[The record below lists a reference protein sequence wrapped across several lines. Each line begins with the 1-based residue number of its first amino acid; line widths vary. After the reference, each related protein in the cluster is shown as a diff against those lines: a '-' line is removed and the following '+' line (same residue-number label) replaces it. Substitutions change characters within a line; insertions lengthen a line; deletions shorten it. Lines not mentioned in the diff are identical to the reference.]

1 MQMIRFWRKYRCV
14 VRITALWEL
23 KECVKE
29 LNGTKILYI
38 KVHKRVIMS
47 SSGKNILL
55 QSLNVLVFAVTVIV
69 NSLASSLAL
78 NGRTTAEVSD
88 LYFTLVT
95 PAGYVFSIWGVI
107 YTLLL
112 IFAVFQ
118 ALPSQREKPFLQQIN
133 VLFVL
138 SGVLN
143 VVWLFLWHYD
153 QIVLSVAVMFALLAT
168 LIAVYLRLGIGKASV
183 TLKEKVFVHLPFSV
197 YLGWITVASIANVA
211 SALVSIQW
219 DGFGLASE
227 TWAVLVIAVAL
238 LITLAVIAT
247 RRDIAYSLVLVW
259 ALVGIAVNQSAYQ
272 NIVTAVTASAIII
285 IVALAAFLLVSK
297 LKK

>member
-1 MQMIRFWRKYRCV
+1 MSLKIYM
-14 VRITALWEL
+14 RIFRNLL
-23 KECVKE
+23 
-29 LNGTKILYI
+29 L
-38 KVHKRVIMS
+38 MS
-47 SSGKNILL
+47 NSGKTILL
-55 QSLNVLVFAVTVIV
+55 QSLNVLAFAVTVIV
-69 NSLASSLAL
+69 NALASSLAL

-107 YTLLL
+107 YVLLL

-133 VLFVL
+133 VLFIL
-138 SGVLN
+138 SSVFN
-143 VVWLFLWHYD
+143 VSWLFLWHYD
-153 QIVLSVAVMFALLAT
+153 QIVLSVVLMFALLAT
-168 LIAVYLRLGIGKASV
+168 LIAIYLRLGIGKTSA
-183 TLKEKVFVHLPFSV
+183 TLKEKAFVHLPFSV
-197 YLGWITVASIANVA
+197 YLGWITVATIANVA

-219 DGFGLASE
+219 DGFGLAND

-247 RRDIAYSLVLVW
+247 RKDVAYSLVLVW

-272 NIVTAVTASAIII
+272 NIVLAAAASAVIILI
-285 IVALAAFLLVSK
+285 ALAVVLAVSK
-297 LKK
+297 LKR

>member
-1 MQMIRFWRKYRCV
+1 MSNSW
-14 VRITALWEL
+14 
-23 KECVKE
+23 
-29 LNGTKILYI
+29 KI
-38 KVHKRVIMS
+38 
-47 SSGKNILL
+47 ILL
-55 QSLNVLVFAVTVIV
+55 QSLNIIVFAVTVIV
-69 NSLASSLAL
+69 NALASSLAL

-118 ALPSQREKPFLQQIN
+118 ALPRQREKPFLKQIN
-133 VLFVL
+133 VLFIL
-138 SGVLN
+138 SGVFN
-143 VVWLFLWHYD
+143 VLWLFLWHYD
-153 QIVLSVAVMFALLAT
+153 QIVLSVALMFALLAT
-168 LIAVYLRLGIGKASV
+168 LIAIYLRLGIGKTSV
-183 TLKEKVFVHLPFSV
+183 TLKERAFVHLPFSV

-219 DGFGLASE
+219 DGFGLASD

-247 RRDIAYSLVLVW
+247 RKDIAYSLVLVW
-259 ALVGIAVNQSAYQ
+259 ALIGIAVNQSAYQ
-272 NIVTAVTASAIII
+272 NIAMAAEISAVIIL
-285 IVALAAFLLVSK
+285 VALAAFLAVSK

>member
-1 MQMIRFWRKYRCV
+1 
-14 VRITALWEL
+14 
-23 KECVKE
+23 
-29 LNGTKILYI
+29 
-38 KVHKRVIMS
+38 MS
-47 SSGKNILL
+47 NSWKPILL
-55 QSLNVLVFAVTVIV
+55 QSLNIVVFAVTVIV
-69 NSLASSLAL
+69 NALASSLAL

-118 ALPSQREKPFLQQIN
+118 ALPSQREKPFLKQIN
-133 VLFVL
+133 VLFIL
-138 SGVLN
+138 SGVFN
-143 VVWLFLWHYD
+143 VLWLFLWHYD
-153 QIVLSVAVMFALLAT
+153 QIVLSVALMFALLAT
-168 LIAVYLRLGIGKASV
+168 LIAIYLRLGIGKTSV
-183 TLKEKVFVHLPFSV
+183 TLKERAFVHLPFSV

-219 DGFGLASE
+219 DGFGLASD

-247 RRDIAYSLVLVW
+247 RKDIAYSLVLVW
-259 ALVGIAVNQSAYQ
+259 ALIGIAANQNAYQ
-272 NIVTAVTASAIII
+272 NIVTAAEISAVIIL
-285 IVALAAFLLVSK
+285 VALAAFLAVSK

>member
-1 MQMIRFWRKYRCV
+1 
-14 VRITALWEL
+14 
-23 KECVKE
+23 
-29 LNGTKILYI
+29 
-38 KVHKRVIMS
+38 MS
-47 SSGKNILL
+47 NSGKTILL
-55 QSLNVLVFAVTVIV
+55 QSLNILAFAVTVIV
-69 NSLASSLAL
+69 NALASSLAL

-107 YTLLL
+107 YVLLL

-133 VLFVL
+133 VLFIL
-138 SGVLN
+138 SSVFN
-143 VVWLFLWHYD
+143 VSWLFLWHYD
-153 QIVLSVAVMFALLAT
+153 QIVLSVVLMFALLAT
-168 LIAVYLRLGIGKASV
+168 LIAIYLRLGIGKTSA
-183 TLKEKVFVHLPFSV
+183 TLKEKAFVHLPFSV
-197 YLGWITVASIANVA
+197 YLGWITVATIANVA

-219 DGFGLASE
+219 DGFGLAND

-247 RRDIAYSLVLVW
+247 RKDVAYSLVLVW

-272 NIVTAVTASAIII
+272 NIVLAAAASAVIILI
-285 IVALAAFLLVSK
+285 ALAVVLAVSK